1 MYWESHSIPCG
12 SLGSHSGLQA
22 WWQALYPLSG
32 LAKPAVRSLYD
43 YVSGLRLADTLACK
57 SVVPNEQ
64 PSGYRTRL
72 RKALWKTVL
81 NNMELCKKM
90 VNEDHYDLSNFF
102 PASLNYKSKIY
113 IKTFCR
119 WRNWGNLWGSW
130 QSGKVKE
137 GLRCPGCHSLVL
149 CGVCLLDLPHPQPPW
164 CHSFPTVWYR
174 VCAISSLGDL
184 SWQSD
189 RQ

>member
-1 MYWESHSIPCG
+1 M
-12 SLGSHSGLQA
+12 L
-22 WWQALYPLSG
+22 
-32 LAKPAVRSLYD
+32 R
-43 YVSGLRLADTLACK
+43 LRLADTLACK

-64 PSGYRTRL
+64 PSGLYGASL

-81 NNMELCKKM
+81 NNMELCEKM

-149 CGVCLLDLPHPQPPW
+149 FGVCLLDLPHPHPPW
-164 CHSFPTVWYR
+164 CHSFPCLIQSVCYILPWGPVMAEWQTVTLPLYSQAWLY
-174 VCAISSLGDL
+174 
-184 SWQSD
+184 
-189 RQ
+189 